1 MTCLFCEIIDKNIPA
16 DIVFE
21 DDDIM
26 AFRDVAP
33 QAPVHI
39 LVIPKKHIPGLPEI
53 AEKDREL
60 MGRICLAAAEIAGR
74 EGIDRS
80 GYRLV
85 VNSGP
90 DAGQAV
96 AHLHFH
102 LLGGRPLGWPQRHK
116 DTKKY

>member
-21 DDDIM
+21 DDEIM
-26 AFRDVAP
+26 AFRDVDP
-33 QAPVHI
+33 RAPVHI
-39 LVIPKKHIPGLPEI
+39 LIIPKKHISGLLDAKES
-53 AEKDREL
+53 DREL
-60 MGRICLAAAEIAGR
+60 MGRICLAAAEIARR

-96 AHLHFH
+96 DHLHFH
-102 LLGGRPLGWPQRHK
+102 LLGGRSLGWPPG
-116 DTKKY
+116 

>member
-1 MTCLFCEIIDKNIPA
+1 MTCIFCDIINKKISA

-21 DDDIM
+21 DDEII

-39 LVIPKKHIPGLPEI
+39 LIIPKKHISGLSEVKES
-53 AEKDREL
+53 EKEL
-60 MGRICLAAAEIAGR
+60 LGRICLSAAEIAER
-74 EGIDRS
+74 EKIDRS

-96 AHLHFH
+96 DHIHFH
-102 LLGGRPLGWPQRHK
+102 LLGGRTLGWPPG
-116 DTKKY
+116 

>member
-1 MTCLFCEIIDKNIPA
+1 MSCLFCEIIDRNIPA

-21 DDDIM
+21 DDEIL
-26 AFRDVAP
+26 AFRDVDP
-33 QAPVHI
+33 RAPVHI
-39 LVIPKKHIPGLPEI
+39 LIIPKKHISGLSE
-53 AEKDREL
+53 ANESDREL
-60 MGRICLAAAEIAGR
+60 MGRICIAASEIAGR

-96 AHLHFH
+96 DHLHFH
-102 LLGGRPLGWPQRHK
+102 LLGGRLMGWPPG
-116 DTKKY
+116 

>member
-1 MTCLFCEIIDKNIPA
+1 MTCIFCDIINKKILA

-21 DDDIM
+21 DDEII

-39 LVIPKKHIPGLPEI
+39 LIIPKKHISGLSEVKES
-53 AEKDREL
+53 EKEL
-60 MGRICLAAAEIAGR
+60 LGRICLSAAEIAGR
-74 EGIDRS
+74 EKIDRS

-96 AHLHFH
+96 DHIHFH
-102 LLGGRPLGWPQRHK
+102 LLGGRTLGWPPG
-116 DTKKY
+116 